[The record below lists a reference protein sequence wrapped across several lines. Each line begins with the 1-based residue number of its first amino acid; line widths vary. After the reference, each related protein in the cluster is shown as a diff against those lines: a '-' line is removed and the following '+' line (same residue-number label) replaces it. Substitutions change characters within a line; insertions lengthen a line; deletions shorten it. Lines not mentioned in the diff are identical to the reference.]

1 MWLSISRM
9 SRLNI
14 PSNSQQIIGK
24 NKQKERKKEQVWTVF
39 KLFKL
44 VLNPHYALWG
54 KGKEM
59 EFEEKGDA

>member
-1 MWLSISRM
+1 M

-24 NKQKERKKEQVWTVF
+24 KKGANMDSF

-44 VLNPHYALWG
+44 VLNPYYAFWG

-59 EFEEKGDA
+59 EFEDKGDA